1 MTRKYCKIKKI
12 CIQIIFKTIRMY
24 NDFFLHFCKN
34 AKCILKGIDGYVCV
48 LQEWGNHDVLSI
60 EHERKLRVREL
71 FLNYYIYTSHKFNY
85 HHTCCTSYF

>member
-1 MTRKYCKIKKI
+1 MTRKYCKNKKSAFKSYLKQLE
-12 CIQIIFKTIRMY
+12 CITI
-24 NDFFLHFCKN
+24 FLHFCKN

-85 HHTCCTSYF
+85 HNTCCTSYF